1 MRSLS
6 SSAISLLAS
15 GREIPV
21 VLLIE
26 MQLTA
31 GTLYMNTSMYDI
43 DWNGQTWIGLGG
55 IGNVAPI
62 EDTSGELQPLKFSIM
77 ACDQSIVAMALG
89 QPVQGRPCIMRTML
103 LDPDSHAVIDVQTV
117 WTGTLDQMQYEE
129 PFDGSIGAP
138 TISVSAEHRGVAMQ
152 RPRPIR
158 YTDADQKAL
167 VSSTDRMLQYVLAQ
181 AQHQDVWPAAAWFRT

>member
-1 MRSLS
+1 
-6 SSAISLLAS
+6 
-15 GREIPV
+15 V

-31 GTLYMNTSMYDI
+31 GALYMNTSMSDI
-43 DWNGQTWIGLGG
+43 DWNSQTWIGLGG
-55 IGNVAPI
+55 LGNVAPI
-62 EDTSGELQPLKFSIM
+62 EDTSGAELQPLKFSMM

-103 LDPDSHAVIDVQTV
+103 LDPDTNLVIDVQTV

-158 YTDADQKAL
+158 YTDADQTAL
-167 VSSTDRMLQYVLAQ
+167 VSSTDRMLQFVLAQ
-181 AQHQDVWPAAAWFRT
+181 AQHQDVWPAASYWRQ